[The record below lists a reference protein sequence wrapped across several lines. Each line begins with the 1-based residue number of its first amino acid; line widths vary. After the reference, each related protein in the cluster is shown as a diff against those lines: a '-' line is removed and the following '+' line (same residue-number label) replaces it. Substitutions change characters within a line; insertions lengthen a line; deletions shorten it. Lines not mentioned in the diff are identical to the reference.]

1 MQGAKK
7 YPDFLIVGAPKSG
20 TTAFNHFLDQ
30 HPSIFM
36 AKKELHYFGSD
47 LKIKQEPLP
56 ETTYLSYFKT
66 AHSNQLK
73 GEASVWYLYSKK
85 AAEEIKA
92 FNPRAKIIIL
102 IRNPT
107 EMIPSLHNQYLYN
120 GDETEKDVEQAFE
133 NDLNRTTPYSSLS
146 FENRPPYLQS
156 VLYFQQVERYIKV
169 FGERQVLIILH
180 DEFKTNY
187 KLAYRK
193 VLNFLGMNHDFIPD
207 FENINTRKNIQN
219 ISLHQLSKNPSN
231 QLKCLVRFV
240 IPFKYVRHQI
250 MKKIDTINI
259 QTQIPS
265 TITFALKEK
274 IIELTQADIHNLST
288 LIKKDL
294 SAWLR

>member
-1 MQGAKK
+1 MQEKKK
-7 YPDFLIVGAPKSG
+7 YPDFLMVGAPKSG
-20 TTAFNHFLDQ
+20 TTAFNHFLNQ

-47 LKIKQEPLP
+47 LKIKQDSIP
-56 ETTYLSYFKT
+56 ENSYLAYFKN

-85 AAEEIKA
+85 AAEEIKT

-102 IRNPT
+102 LRNPT
-107 EMIPSLHNQYLYN
+107 EMIPSLHSQYLYD

-133 NDLNRTTPYSSLS
+133 NDLNRTAPYSSLS
-146 FENRPPYLQS
+146 FENRPPYLES
-156 VLYFQQVERYIKV
+156 VLYHQQVERYIKV
-169 FGERQVLIILH
+169 FGEKQVLIILH
-180 DEFKTNY
+180 DEFKNNY
-187 KLAYRK
+187 KLVYRK

-207 FENINTRKNIQN
+207 FEKINTRKNVQN
-219 ISLHQLSKNPSN
+219 INLHQLSKNPSN

-259 QTQIPS
+259 QPQKPS
-265 TITFALKEK
+265 TISPALKEK
-274 IIELTQADIHNLST
+274 IIALTRSDIQNLAT

-294 SAWLR
+294 SAWIR